1 MTVEDWRLSEHQ
13 QDQIIDDL
21 NDSKEMNEKNEL
33 NLIENN
39 GSVGLNEEA
48 EYVIKDELS
57 EDEKVKENEWNSD
70 SELKD

>member
-1 MTVEDWRLSEHQ
+1 
-13 QDQIIDDL
+13 
-21 NDSKEMNEKNEL
+21 MNEKNEL

-57 EDEKVKENEWNSD
+57 EDEKVKENE
-70 SELKD
+70 